1 MDQHENSALTEEQLW
16 AEKRERQER
25 SYDAVRRGERT
36 QESMFI
42 LPPEVVRTFKVRH
55 AEEFSWTE
63 LDT

>member
-1 MDQHENSALTEEQLW
+1 MDQHTNRTLTEEELW
-16 AEKRERQER
+16 AEKRERQIR
-25 SYDAVRRGERT
+25 SYDSVRSGERT

-55 AEEFSWTE
+55 AQEFSWTE